1 LLKLRKANTSNF
13 FFYSRILIACFLLI
27 SINSHE
33 LNETD
38 TGAGTYKPDPSNSFN
53 FNNSNAKGDFETTKS
68 KNLRTLFDPITAL
81 TAVTQGVGLFT
92 NAWGG
97 IVNAFKTTKNST
109 VKEKIAGVGFSQFE
123 QSAQFQK
130 TMGLKAQY
138 LTKFLDHINERLEV
152 PDKNKKDL
160 KMVVEEIQWADD
172 NQWQCFN
179 VIFSTGKGGNVKM
192 AAMIINHDEKN
203 DKYNFIISDVQ
214 ATFQLSDDMLIVTKS
229 LSVAG
234 GIFSDTKDVIQR
246 IPRNITPDDVKAVLN
261 FFTVISFKNIA
272 ENLGVKVDDPFKK

>member
-1 LLKLRKANTSNF
+1 
-13 FFYSRILIACFLLI
+13 
-27 SINSHE
+27 
-33 LNETD
+33 
-38 TGAGTYKPDPSNSFN
+38 
-53 FNNSNAKGDFETTKS
+53 
-68 KNLRTLFDPITAL
+68 
-81 TAVTQGVGLFT
+81 
-92 NAWGG
+92 
-97 IVNAFKTTKNST
+97 
-109 VKEKIAGVGFSQFE
+109 
-123 QSAQFQK
+123 
-130 TMGLKAQY
+130 MGLKAQY

>member
-1 LLKLRKANTSNF
+1 MPLK
-13 FFYSRILIACFLLI
+13 
-27 SINSHE
+27 
-33 LNETD
+33 
-38 TGAGTYKPDPSNSFN
+38 
-53 FNNSNAKGDFETTKS
+53 
-68 KNLRTLFDPITAL
+68 
-81 TAVTQGVGLFT
+81 QQ
-92 NAWGG
+92 
-97 IVNAFKTTKNST
+97 KNST